1 MMIRSFRT
9 CLEALMQLLLAAL
22 AFSLLTLA
30 PVLAQAPEPDVARI
44 LADRIERG
52 GQGQGKGMATAI
64 VVDGET
70 RFVSHGTGI
79 DETTLFE
86 IGSLSK
92 IFTNLLLAQLVHE
105 GQIDLEAPA
114 SDYLPDGMKIPE
126 FDGRQ
131 ITLFDL
137 ATHSAGLPAIPPEL
151 GSADLANPYR
161 HYDENLLET
170 FLAAYEL
177 PRAPGE
183 SYEYSN
189 IGATLVGEAV
199 SHVAGQPYAE
209 LVQQRILEPLGM
221 DDTMLVV
228 PGDKLDRFAEGHDAE
243 GQAVPHWDFD
253 VFAPAGGW
261 RSSATDMARFVAAAS
276 GQTETPLAPAFALML
291 DRTRPAGSPNME
303 IGLGWMILGHPGGA
317 TVWHNGRTGGFN
329 AFAGYDRATGRAVV
343 VLANAMTRTGIE
355 DIGFHL
361 VDGAAPL
368 TPQPEQRVEVEID
381 PQILANYVGTYALG
395 PEFSIAVT
403 TEDGRLFVQAS
414 GQQQFEAFPESD
426 TRFFLKEVDAQVS
439 FETGPDG
446 RAETI
451 ILHQNG
457 QDIPG
462 KRQ

>member
-22 AFSLLTLA
+22 AFSLLTLS
-30 PVLAQAPEPDVARI
+30 PVLAQAAAPDVAQI
-44 LADRIERG
+44 LADRIERD
-52 GQGQGKGMATAI
+52 GQGQGMATAI
-64 VVDGET
+64 VDDGKT
-70 RFVSHGTGI
+70 RFVSHGAGI
-79 DETTLFE
+79 DETSLFE

-105 GQIDLEAPA
+105 GQIDLDAPVG
-114 SDYLPDGMKIPE
+114 DYLPDGMKIPQ

-151 GSADLANPYR
+151 GLADPANPYR

-189 IGATLVGEAV
+189 IGATLVGLAV
-199 SHVAGQPYAE
+199 SHVAGKPYAQMVE
-209 LVQQRILEPLGM
+209 ERILAPLGM
-221 DDTMLVV
+221 DVTTLVV
-228 PGDKLDRFAEGHDAE
+228 PGDKLDRLAQGHDAG
-243 GQAVPHWDFD
+243 GQPVPHWDFA

-261 RSSATDMARFVAAAS
+261 RSSAADMAKFVAAAS
-276 GQTETPLAPAFALML
+276 GQTETPLAPGFALML

-303 IGLGWMILGHPGGA
+303 IGLGWMILERPGGT

-329 AFAGYDRATGRAVV
+329 AFAGYDPETGRAVV

-368 TPQPEQRVEVEID
+368 TPQPEPRVEVEID
-381 PQILANYVGTYALG
+381 PQILADYVGTYELG
-395 PEFSIAVT
+395 PEFSITVT
-403 TEDGRLFVQAS
+403 AEDGRLFVQAS

-426 TRFFLKEVDAQVS
+426 TSFFLREVDAQVS